1 MNERPRDF
9 FLSEGP
15 LRPGDAAVALI
26 LLDDLRYL
34 MQLRDQK
41 PGIFYP
47 GHWGLFGGG
56 IEPGESAEDG
66 LRRELFEEL
75 GLEAESVSYFTRF
88 SFDFSCCGARP
99 VERHYYEVRVA
110 APKLRT
116 MTLGEGS
123 RDVRF
128 HRSGDSCEGECD
140 ALRRLRDLDAFDAGG
155 ASEQSR
161 AGNTG
166 GVRIAASSFAGD
178 LKAEWLA

>member
-1 MNERPRDF
+1 MNECFRDF

-26 LLDDLRYL
+26 VLDDSRYL

-41 PGIFYP
+41 SGIFYP

-88 SFDFSCCGARP
+88 SFDFSCCGAQP

-123 RDVRF
+123 AMCAFTGQELLAKANVTPY
-128 HRSGDSCEGECD
+128 
-140 ALRRLRDLDAFDAGG
+140 DAFAIWMHLT
-155 ASEQSR
+155 R
-161 AGNTG
+161 AVHLTKCCNSLM
-166 GVRIAASSFAGD
+166 I
-178 LKAEWLA
+178 

>member
-26 LLDDLRYL
+26 LLDDSRYL

-56 IEPGESAEDG
+56 IEPGEAAEDG

-75 GLEAESVSYFTRF
+75 GLEAESVSFFTRF

-116 MTLGEGS
+116 MTLGEGTAMCAFTGQELLAKAN
-123 RDVRF
+123 VTPY
-128 HRSGDSCEGECD
+128 
-140 ALRRLRDLDAFDAGG
+140 DAFAIWMHLT
-155 ASEQSR
+155 R
-161 AGNTG
+161 AVHLSKAAPAITG
-166 GVRIAASSFAGD
+166 
-178 LKAEWLA
+178 

>member
-15 LRPGDAAVALI
+15 LKPGDAAVALI
-26 LLDDLRYL
+26 LLDDSRYL

-56 IEPGESAEDG
+56 IEPEEAAEDG

-75 GLEAESVSYFTRF
+75 GLEAQAVSYFTRF

-110 APKLRT
+110 TQKLRT
-116 MTLGEGS
+116 MTLGEGAAM
-123 RDVRF
+123 RAFTGREILAKANVTPY
-128 HRSGDSCEGECD
+128 
-140 ALRRLRDLDAFDAGG
+140 DAFAIWMHLT
-155 ASEQSR
+155 R
-161 AGNTG
+161 AAHLS
-166 GVRIAASSFAGD
+166 IAAPAIIG
-178 LKAEWLA
+178 